1 MTSYEFLINKRD
13 APRMAALRW
22 HYVILDEGHRVKN
35 ADCALARALR
45 GYRVRHKLLLSGTPV
60 QNALNELWALLN
72 FLLPDMFGSAEEFD
86 AWFGSRLAAGG
97 VDVDGG
103 CGGASEVLRQEQV
116 LIVTNRLHQVLRP
129 FLLRRTKAILAA
141 ALPPKIERAVA
152 CPASAYQA
160 AMLALLRAKGAAVA
174 HGGGGGGV
182 QGVNN
187 VIMEMRKV
195 RGPRALQFSRPGV
208 CSERGV
214 TRALAWLQ
222 VCNDP
227 VTSRLH
233 VPGADEALADHCTPA
248 SVQLGG
254 KMAALTT
261 ILRRLVPAG
270 APPSPPALR
279 ARAHLCKPL
288 ESVLTRASGGRVCS
302 QGVKVN
308 PSGAGHKLL
317 LFSTMTTQLDSAEEV
332 LEWLG
337 VRFERLDGNTRACDR
352 AAALAAFSSSPDVRT
367 PRCLPWPTVHFIT
380 SSSRV
385 LIAESMRAAGGT
397 DGAERGRGST
407 GGGDAAQPARRR
419 RGPQFAGRRH
429 CRLPRHRLEPP
440 DRPAG
445 APHSAA
451 SLRLSMKATVLASV
465 HRPSSKC
472 HCSAPPLR

>member
-1 MTSYEFLINKRD
+1 MRRRECGAAAAQIRRAGGANVVVTSYEFLINKRD

-214 TRALAWLQ
+214 TRARAWLQ

-288 ESVLTRASGGRVCS
+288 ESVL
-302 QGVKVN
+302 
-308 PSGAGHKLL
+308 
-317 LFSTMTTQLDSAEEV
+317 SARI
-332 LEWLG
+332 G
-337 VRFERLDGNTRACDR
+337 RACVLARGEDESKR
-352 AAALAAFSSSPDVRT
+352 CRAQAAALLDDDDAARQ
-367 PRCLPWPTVHFIT
+367 
-380 SSSRV
+380 
-385 LIAESMRAAGGT
+385 
-397 DGAERGRGST
+397 RGRGAGVAGRSLR
-407 GGGDAAQPARRR
+407 APRRQHARLRPRRR
-419 RGPQFAGRRH
+419 PRRLFLLPQRAH
-429 CRLPRHRLEPP
+429 STLL
-440 DRPAG
+440 AL
-445 APHSAA
+445 AHSALHHEFVA
-451 SLRLSMKATVLASV
+451 CIDSRV
-465 HRPSSKC
+465 HAGCRRYGRSREG
-472 HCSAPPLR
+472 ARVDRWR